1 MKKEKGIKN
10 GRPEYEWE
18 TVHPGTK
25 RFMAYAAAVSAGKR
39 KITPDGGGRP

>member
-1 MKKEKGIKN
+1 MREEKREKN
-10 GRPEYEWE
+10 GMPEYEWE